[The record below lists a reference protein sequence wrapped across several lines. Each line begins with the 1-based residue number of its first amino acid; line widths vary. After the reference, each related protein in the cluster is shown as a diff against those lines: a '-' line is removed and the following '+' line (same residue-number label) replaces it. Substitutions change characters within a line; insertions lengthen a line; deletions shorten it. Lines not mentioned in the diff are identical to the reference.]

1 MNLGCFFGVDVL
13 GRQQM
18 PRKVGSDRQNGQVER
33 PVLIS
38 DFLEDFRVSCV
49 SRVKYFLLVGCFDDE
64 SSPKP
69 SVVIEGRS
77 P

>member
-1 MNLGCFFGVDVL
+1 MDLGCFFGVDVL

-33 PVLIS
+33 SVLIS

-49 SRVKYFLLVGCFDDE
+49 SRVKNLLLVGCFNDE